1 MTYHPYDPRMG
12 HDPARKLS
20 DGEVQARKPEGWWG
34 DDGKLFR
41 DVAFDTYQA
50 GVDFVV
56 QVAALAEQRG
66 HHPDLHLRYRRV
78 RVTFFTYAAG
88 GVTQLDLDGAQAIN
102 ALLERFETGEA
113 S

>member
-1 MTYHPYDPRMG
+1 MTYHPYDSRMG

-20 DGEVQARKPEGWWG
+20 DGDVQARKPEGWWG

-41 DVAFDTYQA
+41 DVAFDSYQA

-56 QVAALAEQRG
+56 RVAAVAEQQG

-78 RVTFFTYAAG
+78 RVTFSTSEAG
-88 GVTQLDLDGAQAIN
+88 GVTQLDLDGAQAVN
-102 ALLERFETGEA
+102 ALLASVQAGTG

>member
-1 MTYHPYDPRMG
+1 MG
-12 HDPARKLS
+12 HDPARKLP
-20 DGEVQARKPEGWWG
+20 DGEVQARRPEGWWG

-56 QVAALAEQRG
+56 RVAALAEETG

-78 RVTFFTYAAG
+78 RVTFVTHEVG
-88 GVTQLDLDGAQAIN
+88 GVTQLDLDGAQAVN
-102 ALLERFETGEA
+102 ALLKSSEPGVTP
-113 S
+113 